1 MQHLSHLGMYSRSS
15 RSSFRMRSLQL
26 LLLVSVAAL
35 ASALYTDKDAVVMID
50 DEVRA
55 LKLLLP
61 PGEERLGE

>member
-1 MQHLSHLGMYSRSS
+1 
-15 RSSFRMRSLQL
+15 MRSLQL

-55 LKLLLP
+55 LKMLLP